1 MRSTG
6 KKLFVFLLIIALF
19 SCSHKDK
26 AKPLFTQL
34 PSSQTGIHFSNRL
47 VDHDSLNILDYLYY
61 YNGGGVAVGDFNNDG
76 LPDIYFTA
84 NSKGNNKLY
93 LNKGNFKFEDI
104 TAKAGVAGIS
114 DWCSGVTMADV
125 NGDGYVDIY
134 VCAVSKKLGLTGHNQ
149 LFINNRNGTFTD
161 SASAYGL
168 AFEGYSTQA
177 VFFDYDHDG
186 DLDCFLLN
194 QSSHSVE
201 TYGDTSLRRHW
212 SDLSGSRLF
221 RNEVSNSKR
230 TFTDVTKG
238 SGIYNS
244 ALGYGLGLAVAD
256 LNNDGWEDIYV
267 GNDFHEN
274 DYYYVNNGNGTFTES
289 GAQHFNHYSRFSM
302 GNDIADYN
310 NDGQL
315 DVFTADMLPGA
326 EEVLKTYAGGDQ
338 LDIYTN
344 NIIGNGFQ
352 NQYSKNCL
360 QKNMGNGVGFSEQSL
375 QAGVSATDWSW
386 CPLWADYD
394 NDGNKDLF
402 ITNGIVKRPVDLDF
416 MKFISSSGVTKQ
428 LNTTHRLDQAALD
441 KMPDGKM
448 KSYLFKGNK
457 DGHFS
462 DVGNAWG
469 ITSPSYSNG
478 AAYADL
484 NNDGKLDLI
493 INNINEET
501 TIYKNSVDSTCHFL
515 TLSFRGND
523 ANTKG
528 IGCKAYLFHKGK
540 IQYQQLMLTRGFQ
553 SSSEPRL
560 HFGLDT
566 LSIID
571 SVLVV
576 WTNQKYQLL
585 KNVRANKTLT
595 LNEVNAKDTFFYNRF
610 FPPAKPL
617 FTNITDSI
625 HLPWKHREN
634 SFVDF
639 NQQYFIPHELST
651 SGPKLAVADINGD
664 GLDDFYACGAKGQAG
679 SLFIQTSD
687 GDFTSTDTALFA
699 LDKACE
705 DVNALFFDADG
716 DGDKDLYV
724 VSGGNQA
731 FGQSPLL
738 LDRLYINDGKGHL
751 SKSTDALPQLFANK
765 SCVAAADIDS
775 DGDFDLFVGVRADAL
790 AYGIPQTPYVLL
802 NDGKGKFVVANEK
815 IAPLQ
820 NIGMVTSAAFADI
833 NKDGWQDL
841 IVAGE
846 WMPVTVFI
854 NDKGVFKKGKAVTP
868 SGLWQTLIIS
878 DVNGDGSID
887 LLAGNWGLNSKL
899 TGSDKA
905 PLKLYVKDFDN
916 NGSVDQ
922 LLTYTLHNKEY
933 TFLGKEELE
942 KQLPLIRKN
951 FLLYSS
957 FAGRTVQEI
966 FGDQLNNALILQ
978 AQNLSSGICVNDGK
992 GNFFFKSL
1000 PYEAQE
1006 APVFSLFADDVN
1018 GDGKKDIISG
1028 GNFYGVLP
1036 YEGRYDANWGDIL
1049 LNTSN
1054 KTFQWQSPQQSGWLL
1069 RGEVRD
1075 IKKIKTANGNLYAVA
1090 RNNDSL
1096 LFFKSTVP

>member
-1 MRSTG
+1 MRLPG
-6 KKLFVFLLIIALF
+6 KNLFAFLLIMALF
-19 SCSHKDK
+19 SCSHRDK
-26 AKPLFTQL
+26 TKPLFAQL

-61 YNGGGVAVGDFNNDG
+61 YNGGGVALGDINNDG

-93 LNKGNFKFEDI
+93 LNKGNFIFEDI
-104 TAKAGVAGIS
+104 TSKAGVAGIS
-114 DWCSGVTMADV
+114 DWCSGITMADV
-125 NGDGYVDIY
+125 NGDGYLDIY

-168 AFEGYSTQA
+168 AFEGYATQA

-212 SDLSGSRLF
+212 SELSGSRLF
-221 RNEVSNSKR
+221 RNELSNGKQ

-238 SGIYNS
+238 SGMYNS

-274 DYYYVNNGNGTFTES
+274 DYYYVNNGNGTFAES

-315 DVFTADMLPGA
+315 DIFTADMLPRS
-326 EEVLKTYAGGDQ
+326 EEVLKTYAGGDG
-338 LDIYTN
+338 LDIYNN
-344 NIIGNGFQ
+344 NITGNGFQ

-360 QKNMGNGVGFSEQSL
+360 QKNMGDGVGFSEQSL
-375 QAGVSATDWSW
+375 LAGVSATDWSW
-386 CPLWADYD
+386 CPLFADYD
-394 NDGNKDLF
+394 NDGTKDLF

-428 LNTTHRLDQAALD
+428 LNTTHRLDKAALD

-448 KSYLFKGNK
+448 KSYLFKGNS
-457 DGHFS
+457 DAHFS
-462 DVGNAWG
+462 DVSNAWG

-484 NNDGKLDLI
+484 NNDGRLDLI
-493 INNINEET
+493 INNINEEA
-501 TIYKNSVDSTCHFL
+501 TIYKNIGDSSRHFL

-523 ANTKG
+523 ENTKG

-566 LSIID
+566 LSTVD

-576 WTNQKYQLL
+576 WTNQRYQLL
-585 KNVRANKTLT
+585 NNVKANEALMLKETD
-595 LNEVNAKDTFFYNRF
+595 AKDTFLYDHF
-610 FPPAKPL
+610 FPMAKPL
-617 FTNITDSI
+617 FANLTDSI
-625 HLPWKHREN
+625 HLPWKHKEN
-634 SFVDF
+634 NFIDF

-651 SGPKLAVADINGD
+651 AGPKLAVGDINGD

-679 SLFIQTSD
+679 SLFIQTGD
-687 GDFTSTDTALFA
+687 GHFTSTDTIVFDA
-699 LDKACE
+699 DKGCE
-705 DVNALFFDADG
+705 DVDALFFDADG

-724 VSGGNQA
+724 VSGGNEA
-731 FGQSPLL
+731 FGNSPLL
-738 LDRLYINDGKGHL
+738 LDRLYINDGKGRFI
-751 SKSTDALPQLFANK
+751 KSTDALPPLFANK
-765 SCVAAADIDS
+765 SCITTADIDG
-775 DGDFDLFVGVRADAL
+775 DGDMDLFVGVRADAL
-790 AYGIPQTPYVLL
+790 AYGVPQTSYVLL
-802 NDGKGKFVVANEK
+802 NNGKGKFTITNTKA
-815 IAPLQ
+815 ALQ
-820 NIGMVTSAAFADI
+820 NIGMVTSAAFADV
-833 NKDGWQDL
+833 NKDGWADL

-846 WMPVTVFI
+846 WMPVTIFI
-854 NDKGVFKKGKAVTP
+854 NDKGTFEKGKAITP
-868 SGLWQTLIIS
+868 PGLWQTLTIS
-878 DVNGDGSID
+878 DINGDGNLDI
-887 LLAGNWGLNSKL
+887 LAGNWGLNSKL
-899 TGSDKA
+899 KGSEKA

-922 LLTYTLHNKEY
+922 LLTYTVHNKEY

-957 FAGRTVQEI
+957 FAGKTVGEI
-966 FGDQLNNALILQ
+966 FGDQLNHAMVLQ
-978 AQNLSSGICVNDGK
+978 AQTLSSGVCINDGK
-992 GNFFFKSL
+992 DNFSFQPL
-1000 PYEAQE
+1000 PHEAQE
-1006 APVFSLFADDVN
+1006 APVYSLLAEDVN

-1028 GNFYGVLP
+1028 GNFYGVSP

-1049 LNTSN
+1049 INAKN
-1054 KTFQWQSPQQSGWLL
+1054 KDFQWQSPQQSGWLM

-1075 IKKIKTANGNLYAVA
+1075 IKKIKTAKGYLYVVA

-1096 LFFKSTVP
+1096 LFFKSTLP